1 MKNCAYCGSEK
12 EEKDM
17 ITIGKVKICFLCN
30 MQQDKKSRGKVIKA
44 KHGMLDNSNF
54 LA

>member
-1 MKNCAYCGSEK
+1 MKNCDYCGIEK
-12 EEKDM
+12 EEAALVS
-17 ITIGKVKICFLCN
+17 IGKIKICFLCN
-30 MQQDKKSRGKVIKA
+30 MQQGKKSRGKEIKA